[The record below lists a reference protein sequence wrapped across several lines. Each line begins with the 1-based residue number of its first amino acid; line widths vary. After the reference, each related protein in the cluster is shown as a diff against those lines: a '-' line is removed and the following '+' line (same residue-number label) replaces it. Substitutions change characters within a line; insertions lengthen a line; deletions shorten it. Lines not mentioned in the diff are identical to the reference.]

1 MSSSRVLAPESVTFK
16 DVALDF
22 NQEEWSLLDTTQR
35 NLFRDVMK
43 ENINHLVFI
52 GNHLCKSDVISQL
65 EQGEELWREGV
76 GFLQDESLVR
86 ESGRKK
92 QEVIS
97 CRKNISTIMAM
108 KRVSFQITNQE

>member
-108 KRVSFQITNQE
+108 IRPCQIRTPS

>member
-52 GNHLCKSDVISQL
+52 
-65 EQGEELWREGV
+65 
-76 GFLQDESLVR
+76 VR

-108 KRVSFQITNQE
+108 IRPCQIRTPS